1 MKINPG
7 YTLKTIS
14 GQATV
19 TAESPAAPLRNTI
32 VLNETS
38 AFLWEQIASGITSKE
53 QLLHSLLARFD
64 ISTVLALNDI
74 NVFLKTMRENGI
86 IEL

>member
-1 MKINPG
+1 MKINSG

-14 GQATV
+14 GQSTV
-19 TAESPAAPLRNTI
+19 TAEEPAKPLKNTI

-38 AFLWEQIASGITSKE
+38 AFLWNRIAAGVTSKE
-53 QLLHSLLARFD
+53 QLLHSLLAEFD